1 MQLSSAIVDF
11 HLFHDR
17 PVDKN
22 EPLWQVS
29 IKYLILRRHHER
41 GLRIF
46 IVTRG
51 IGLKDSPIYTF
62 TLGLVILT
70 ENFWSVFIV
79 ISLKHNT
86 WLSFQNGNRTETYG
100 SPWWWIKYKKIIQ
113 IVLIF
118 CCCLQ
123 MQIHDHFHERIK
135 RGRDAQTLIF
145 PKVYYLCSTLI

>member
-51 IGLKDSPIYTF
+51 IGLKDTLIYTF
-62 TLGLVILT
+62 TLGLVVLT

-100 SPWWWIKYKKIIQ
+100 SPWWWIKYKIIQ

-118 CCCLQ
+118 FVSINADTWSFSQADL
-123 MQIHDHFHERIK
+123 ERAWSFQK
-135 RGRDAQTLIF
+135 STIF
-145 PKVYYLCSTLI
+145 